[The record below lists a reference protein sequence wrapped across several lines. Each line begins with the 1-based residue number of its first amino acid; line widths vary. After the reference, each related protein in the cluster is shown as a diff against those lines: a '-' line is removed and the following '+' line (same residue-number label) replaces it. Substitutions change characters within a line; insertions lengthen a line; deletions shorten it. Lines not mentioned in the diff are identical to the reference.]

1 MNMLHSL
8 RKGIDLILSFASA
21 VIFGA
26 MVVIGTYQIVTR
38 FIFNS
43 PSTVSE
49 ELLTYSFTWMALLAT
64 AYVFGKRDHM
74 RMGFLADKFNSNTR
88 KLLSIL
94 SEILIMILAGAV
106 MVYGGFTIVQLTM
119 TQSTASLGI
128 PMGVIYTIIPVSG
141 ILIVVYSVLNIAD
154 LANGQVQTAADAETA
169 GTAEVSETGSEE
181 A

>member
-1 MNMLHSL
+1 MSMLHSV
-8 RKGIDLILSFASA
+8 RKGIDLVLSFASA

-38 FIFNS
+38 FVFNS

-74 RMGFLADKFNSNTR
+74 RMGFLADKFSESVQ
-88 KLLSIL
+88 KLLSIIA
-94 SEILIMILAGAV
+94 EILIMLLAGAV
-106 MVYGGFTIVQLTM
+106 MVYGGSTIVQLTM

-128 PMGVIYTIIPVSG
+128 PMGVVYVIIPISG
-141 ILIVVYSVLNIAD
+141 ILIVFYSILNIID
-154 LANGQVQTAADAETA
+154 LVTGQIKVSANT
-169 GTAEVSETGSEE
+169 EE

>member
-38 FIFNS
+38 FVFNS

-74 RMGFLADKFNSNTR
+74 RMGFLADKFNQKTQ
-88 KLLSIL
+88 KLLSIV
-94 SEILIMILAGAV
+94 SELLIMLLAGAV
-106 MVYGGFTIVQLTM
+106 MVYGGFNIVQ
-119 TQSTASLGI
+119 LGI
-128 PMGVIYTIIPVSG
+128 PMGVVYIIIPVSG

-154 LANGQVQTAADAETA
+154 LAGGQIQTATGAETA
-169 GTAEVSETGSEE
+169 DTAEVSDGKEV
-181 A
+181 

>member
-1 MNMLHSL
+1 MNILHSV
-8 RKGIDLILSFASA
+8 RKGIDLVLSFASA
-21 VIFGA
+21 LIFAA

-38 FIFNS
+38 FVFNS

-74 RMGFLADKFNSNTR
+74 RMGFLADKFSDGVQ
-88 KLLSIL
+88 KILSIL
-94 SEILIMILAGAV
+94 AEVLIMLLAGAV
-106 MVYGGFTIVQLTM
+106 MIYGGFTIVQLTM

-128 PMGVIYTIIPVSG
+128 PMGVVYTIIPISG
-141 ILIVVYSVLNIAD
+141 ILIVVYSVLNIID
-154 LANGQVQTAADAETA
+154 LVTGKAAEPPRA
-169 GTAEVSETGSEE
+169 EE